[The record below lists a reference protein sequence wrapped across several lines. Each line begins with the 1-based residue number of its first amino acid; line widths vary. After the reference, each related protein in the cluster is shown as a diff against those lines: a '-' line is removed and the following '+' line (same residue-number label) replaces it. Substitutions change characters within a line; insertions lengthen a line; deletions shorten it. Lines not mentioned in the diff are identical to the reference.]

1 MSLPNYLAQIKSS
14 GIYRFVW
21 DKSEIAGVPAEILRL
36 VVGYS
41 EKGPFNT
48 PVYIK
53 SDTEFK
59 AIFGD
64 ISKKMEKR
72 GIFFHRMA
80 LQCLAKGPIIVLNL
94 KKFENEE
101 VKASSFNVEDATIDL
116 TGVKVESIYDT
127 TRFWKLD
134 PEAILPATIGTSNDP
149 EKKTKYISITSADS
163 RETSCSLFIRGY
175 KPSGYDVTVTN
186 WYSSQGEDVPDY
198 FVTADGRNYSSL
210 LISDFWAEIYVF
222 RGEFTPA
229 MCVAEPLNKYFDVIA
244 GKPQLK
250 EYIVNAFGEKVDTL
264 AALAADDA
272 SNFVNS
278 YSGCLLPYFKSQTG
292 SYVSLDLAFNS
303 DNGLHKMM
311 MNLNSDLLYGGDLD
325 VNKLVTTGWTD
336 TTAFGAPLKHTTEVY
351 KSTPAV
357 ENTVK
362 DGDVDIFVGK
372 TYNFTYSDEA
382 GKEATAFD
390 PDFIEYVGGAAE
402 EGETDDFV
410 KYIGGKA
417 YKFVEQKPVMIG
429 GVALTADVYTFE
441 DEDDKYSAIIDG
453 EPTEIDFVAIY
464 NGDTYIA
471 GEETEFVKSDMPLV
485 DLATLPVINPSY
497 TVYSFT
503 SYPSETSTEEY
514 ATGTV
519 KELRKVA
526 GCTEVQVLTNT
537 VPGFEGNVYRVK
549 ATDLSKVQPED
560 RFQLF
565 EENTTSHEWE
575 PVDVWV
581 GNIETVAPDT
591 TYYRYEGEEEGKL
604 NGKTVTFKVY
614 ITANSAHT
622 VIEGADNIYVKGEDV
637 YLKSEGSGSGSGEG
651 DDAVYTQIEDV
662 KADKVI
668 DGTDQGAL
676 DFVAVGLLVGD
687 RVLYH
692 DIFYTITDLSSDF
705 LKIIDVEG
713 NEKVLTRKD
722 TVKKCNHSA
731 SITNFQLKPFY
742 FEGYEYEHSE
752 PAKSDDRDW
761 DKLQWHKFILSTLID
776 YEGLRIGLTSRT
788 DIDYRYIVDT
798 FEGLVDTEEHK
809 ELALICKQK
818 DNAVGFLNF
827 PSMKT
832 FKNCEY
838 SKFVDDNGKLQVK
851 YIAEGANK
859 KKAPGLLFSLVSELN
874 GGSYV
879 SYNTPMIF
887 SDGTVKTIVPS
898 AALVSNNFMEKYE
911 SRQPYYIVA
920 GPTYGRM
927 IYSGLVGPEY
937 NFTRA
942 DLDILEP
949 MGVNCMVYVPRLGTY
964 INSNQTAKQNPV
976 TALSKLHVREL
987 VIYLQDEI
995 EKLLQ
1000 DYQWEF
1006 NTPYLRDLVKAKADT
1021 ICERVKNNGGLYE
1034 YLNVCDESNNTD
1046 DVINNE
1052 MFVLSTSIEPGM
1064 GCGKMVQ
1071 ELTIYKKGQMSA
1083 IIK

>member
-1 MSLPNYLAQIKSS
+1 MSLPNYLAKIKSS

-21 DKSEIAGVPAEILRL
+21 DKSEIAGVPAEVLRL

-48 PVYIK
+48 PVYIQ

-64 ISKKMEKR
+64 ISKKLEKR

-80 LQCLAKGPIIVLNL
+80 LQCLSKGPIIALNL
-94 KKFENEE
+94 KKFENEA
-101 VKASSFNVEDATIDL
+101 VDACSFNVSDASITPGDIR
-116 TGVKVESIYDT
+116 VESIYDT

-134 PEAILPATIGTSNDP
+134 PEAILPATAGSDTAN
-149 EKKTKYISITSADS
+149 KTKYISITSADS
-163 RETSCSLFIRGY
+163 KETSCSIFIRGF
-175 KPSGYDVTVTN
+175 KPSGYDVTVKN
-186 WYSSQGEDVPDY
+186 WYSSQNEELPDY
-198 FVTADGRNYSSL
+198 FVNADGDFSSL
-210 LISDFWAEIYVF
+210 LVSDFWAEIYVF

-229 MCVAEPLNKYFDVIA
+229 LCASEPLNKYFDVIG

-250 EYIVNAFGEKVDTL
+250 EYIVNGFGEKVDTL

-272 SNFVNS
+272 SNFVNN
-278 YSGCLLPYFKSQTG
+278 YNGCLLPYFKSQTG

-311 MNLNSDLLYGGDLD
+311 MNLNSDLLYNGDI
-325 VNKLVTTGWTD
+325 KIASLVTTGWTN
-336 TTAFGAPLKHTTEVY
+336 TSAFGAPLKQTTEVY
-351 KSTPAV
+351 AG
-357 ENTVK
+357 TVTE
-362 DGDVDIFVGK
+362 
-372 TYNFTYSDEA
+372 TYDPSKKILLNKKYEYTYA
-382 GKEATAFD
+382 PKEGAEPTAYD
-390 PDFIEYVGGAAE
+390 PDFIEYKGGVAE
-402 EGETDDFV
+402 EGETDDLV
-410 KYIGGKA
+410 KYIGGIG
-417 YKFVEQKPVMIG
+417 YKFVAEKEVSIG
-429 GVALTADVYTFE
+429 DVALKALVYDPE
-441 DEDDKYSAIIDG
+441 GGNKYMNANH
-453 EPTEIDFVAIY
+453 VAIS
-464 NGDTYIA
+464 NGKTYIDS
-471 GEETEFVKSDMPLV
+471 GNEKYVLSNLELV
-485 DLATLPVINPSY
+485 DLITLPV
-497 TVYSFT
+497 T
-503 SYPSETSTEEY
+503 
-514 ATGTV
+514 
-519 KELRKVA
+519 
-526 GCTEVQVLTNT
+526 
-537 VPGFEGNVYRVK
+537 
-549 ATDLSKVQPED
+549 LSDK
-560 RFQLF
+560 
-565 EENTTSHEWE
+565 
-575 PVDVWV
+575 
-581 GNIETVAPDT
+581 T
-591 TYYRYEGEEEGKL
+591 TYYRYEGTEEGIL
-604 NGKTVTFKVY
+604 NDASATFKVY
-614 ITANSAHT
+614 HAVSESP
-622 VIEGADNIYVKGEDV
+622 IETDIYVNNSKV
-637 YLKSEGSGSGSGEG
+637 YKKTGEG
-651 DDAVYTQIEDV
+651 DEAVYTEV
-662 KADKVI
+662 TGAVPADEI
-668 DGTDQGAL
+668 AGETGAF
-676 DFVAVGLLVGD
+676 DFKSAGFLVGE
-687 RVLYH
+687 RVIYKNL
-692 DIFYTITDLSSDF
+692 FYTITDVTTDF
-705 LKIIDVEG
+705 LKLNDVNGVE
-713 NEKVLTRKD
+713 VVVSRKD

-731 SITNFQLKPFY
+731 SITNYQLKPFY
-742 FEGYEYEHSE
+742 FEGYVYEHDKPKNE
-752 PAKSDDRDW
+752 GMKDW
-761 DKLQWHKFILSTLID
+761 DKLKWHKFILSTLFYYD
-776 YEGLRIGLTSRT
+776 GLRIGLTSRT

-798 FEGLVDTEEHK
+798 FEGLVDNEEHK

-818 DNAVGFLNF
+818 DNSVGFLNF

-838 SKFVDDNGKLQVK
+838 SSFVDNNGKLQVK

-859 KKAPGLLFSLVSELN
+859 KKQPAVLFSLVSDLN

-879 SYNTPMIF
+879 SYNTPVVF
-887 SDGTVKTIVPS
+887 SDGTVKTTVPS

-927 IYSGLVGPEY
+927 LYPGLVGPEF

-1021 ICERVKNNGGLYE
+1021 ICEKVKNNGGLYE

-1071 ELTIYKKGQMSA
+1071 ELTIYKKGQMSS

>member
-1 MSLPNYLAQIKSS
+1 MSLPNYLAKIKSS

-48 PVYIK
+48 PIYIQ

-64 ISKKMEKR
+64 ISKKLEKR

-80 LQCLAKGPIIVLNL
+80 LQCLAKGPIIALNL
-94 KKFENEE
+94 KRFDKET
-101 VKASSFNVEDATIDL
+101 VDACSFNVADEKIDL
-116 TGVKVESIYDT
+116 TGVEVESIYDT

-134 PEAILPATIGTSNDP
+134 PEAILAATS
-149 EKKTKYISITSADS
+149 KKTKKTDKYISITSADS
-163 RETSCSLFIRGY
+163 KETSCSIFIRGF
-175 KPSGYDVTVTN
+175 KPTGYDVTVTN
-186 WYSSQGEDVPDY
+186 WFSSQGEEVPEY
-198 FVTADGRNYSSL
+198 FINGNKDYSSL

-222 RGEFTPA
+222 RGKFTPA
-229 MCVAEPLNKYFDVIA
+229 LCASEPLNKYFDVIG

-250 EYIVNAFGEKVDTL
+250 EYIENAFGEKVDTL
-264 AALAADDA
+264 AALADDDA
-272 SNFVNS
+272 SNFVNN
-278 YSGCLLPYFKSQTG
+278 YNGCLLPFFKSQMG

-311 MNLNSDLLYGGDLD
+311 MNLNSDLLYNGDVKIND
-325 VNKLVTTGWTD
+325 LVTTGWTYGS
-336 TTAFGAPLKHTTEVY
+336 AFGGKLKQTEEVY
-351 KSTPAV
+351 KSTTAV
-357 ENTVK
+357 DTTRDDGEVK
-362 DGDVDIFVGK
+362 IFVGK
-372 TYNFTYSDEA
+372 TYDFTYSDA
-382 GKEATAFD
+382 PGKEATAFD
-390 PDFIEYVGGAAE
+390 PDFITYVGGAAA
-402 EGETDDFV
+402 EGKTDDYV
-410 KYIGGKA
+410 KYIGGYP
-417 YKFVEQKPVMIG
+417 YKFVEEKEITINDVALKAQVYAVVSEDAKYLEASHVAVYNGETYIETTG
-429 GVALTADVYTFE
+429 GVYTASE
-441 DEDDKYSAIIDG
+441 L
-453 EPTEIDFVAIY
+453 
-464 NGDTYIA
+464 
-471 GEETEFVKSDMPLV
+471 PLV
-485 DLATLPVINPSY
+485 DLVTLPV
-497 TVYSFT
+497 TKD
-503 SYPSETSTEEY
+503 E
-514 ATGTV
+514 
-519 KELRKVA
+519 
-526 GCTEVQVLTNT
+526 
-537 VPGFEGNVYRVK
+537 
-549 ATDLSKVQPED
+549 
-560 RFQLF
+560 
-565 EENTTSHEWE
+565 
-575 PVDVWV
+575 
-581 GNIETVAPDT
+581 DT
-591 TYYRYEGEEEGKL
+591 TYYRFEGVDGDY
-604 NGKTVTFKVY
+604 KVY
-614 ITANSAHT
+614 VTANPAHKLD
-622 VIEGADNIYVKGEDV
+622 DNTDIYVKADGT
-637 YLKSEGSGSGSGEG
+637 
-651 DDAVYTQIEDV
+651 VYTKSGDPGSYALVEGA
-662 KADKVI
+662 KAGAEI
-668 DGTDQGAL
+668 DGKDKGAL
-676 DFVAVGLLVGD
+676 DFVAVGLLNGD
-687 RVLYH
+687 RVIY
-692 DIFYTITDLSSDF
+692 DGAFYTITDVSADF
-705 LKIIDVEG
+705 LKLSDFDG
-713 NEKVLTRKD
+713 NEITVSRKA

-731 SITNFQLKPFY
+731 SITNYNLKPFY
-742 FEGYEYEHSE
+742 FNGYEYSNAA
-752 PAKSDDRDW
+752 PKNTSMKDFAK
-761 DKLQWHKFILSTLID
+761 LEWHNFILSTLFYYD
-776 YEGLRIGLTSRT
+776 GLRIGLTSRN
-788 DIDYRYIVDT
+788 DIDYRYVIDT

-838 SKFVDDNGKLQVK
+838 SSFTDDQGKLQVK
-851 YIAEGANK
+851 FIAEGANK
-859 KKAPGLLFSLVSELN
+859 KKQPARLFSLVSEVN

-879 SYNTPMIF
+879 SYNTPLTF
-887 SDGTVKTIVPS
+887 SDGTVKTSVPS

-927 IYSGLVGPEY
+927 IYPGLVGPEF

-1071 ELTIYKKGQMSA
+1071 ELTIYRKGQMSS